1 MSFFAHPNA
10 LIESGAHVGNRTR
23 VWAFAHVLSGASIGE
38 DCNICDHVFIEDGA
52 FIGDRV
58 TIKCGVQIWK
68 AVRIENDVFVGP
80 NATFTNDNFP
90 RSRHHLT
97 EHPET
102 ILEKGCSIG
111 ANATILPGVR
121 IGQNAMVGAG
131 AVVTRSV
138 PPNAIVVGN
147 PAQITGYANGSAST
161 TVATPPHPHS
171 IIDSQPAAPTSTA
184 SEVRGVRFHD
194 FPLIRDLR
202 GDLTVGEFNKD
213 IPFTP
218 KRYFIVLN
226 VANREIRGEHAHR
239 QCEQFLVCV
248 SGSCRVVADDGT
260 NRQEFLL
267 NSPTVGLYL
276 PAMIWATQY
285 KYTSD
290 AVLVVF
296 ASEFYDEKD
305 YIRDYA
311 EFLSAVGASK

>member
-1 MSFFAHPNA
+1 MSFFAHSHA
-10 LIESGAHVGNRTR
+10 LIEKDARIGARTR
-23 VWAFAHVLSGASIGE
+23 VWAFAHILGGATIGE

-52 FIGDRV
+52 ALGDRV
-58 TIKCGVQIWK
+58 TVKCGVQIWK
-68 AVRIENDVFVGP
+68 GVRIESDVFVGP
-80 NATFTNDNFP
+80 NATFTNDIFP
-90 RSRHHLT
+90 RSRHHLV

-147 PAQITGYANGSAST
+147 PAQITGYATGAAEASPT
-161 TVATPPHPHS
+161 PNSRPPIGRVAE
-171 IIDSQPAAPTSTA
+171 PTSTA
-184 SEVRGVRFHD
+184 SEVKGVRFHH
-194 FPLIRDLR
+194 FPLIQDLR
-202 GDLTVGEFNKD
+202 GDLTVGEFSKD

-239 QCEQFLVCV
+239 LCEQFLVCV
-248 SGSCRVVADDGT
+248 SGSCRVVADDGRS
-260 NRQEFLL
+260 RQEFLL
-267 NSPTVGLYL
+267 NSPTVGLHL
-276 PAMIWATQY
+276 PAMTWATQY

-290 AVLVVF
+290 AVLLVF
-296 ASEFYDEKD
+296 ASEYYDAKD
-305 YIRDYA
+305 YIRDYS